1 MFKASM
7 PAGLLN
13 KSRMLMAKQFG
24 TETQTIL
31 SQMLFDDNANVL
43 TTFDLNRIASFT
55 FGDVVCGEI
64 FDVLEYTLRN
74 PLEFTALSMHKTLV
88 LLHHLAVY
96 ASQKAANQV
105 WILRSL
111 IRPFME
117 YNTVLMAMEQ
127 PSSLMAKMQRIKGG
141 SVDKGQ
147 PVRDAAKVLC
157 DLLSDVALF
166 KRVRETSADPD
177 SLVPVG
183 DHGQVGFVSDD
194 VRKAALE
201 EKMQK
206 RHEVK
211 IKSNLKD
218 GGSGGFGS
226 GANTVVGAAHS
237 IEEMLKIAMKN
248 KSGYRDGDLSEEEKA
263 HIELLRQLE
272 QEVKQQKVNGG
283 NPDKVGTD
291 KVVDLLDFEHH
302 DDNLENSIQKSKSVD
317 LLPYQ
322 NATEDPFLF
331 DVANDDSTKQ
341 PVVVVAD
348 NEHDMLGLGSINS
361 SMAHHGSV
369 ASTHHDPF
377 DILSAPPAPAVPVSS
392 SSEPVNTY
400 PKCDQVDLLSL
411 SMGGMGLAS
420 HQSGISGNHHHD
432 IPPIPSWEPPTPPP
446 SSTSDPFSSCASDFQ
461 TLNSTIPN
469 AGSSHKEIEGFH
481 AMSLNSM
488 GLNPMAMQ
496 SAMQNMT
503 KEQQTIMMQEMMM
516 MNQQMMA
523 RILQMQAGQAP
534 TDQSQG
540 TETGLDRL

>member
-1 MFKASM
+1 
-7 PAGLLN
+7 
-13 KSRMLMAKQFG
+13 MAKQFG

-111 IRPFME
+111 IKPLME

-147 PVRDAAKVLC
+147 PVREAAKVLC

-226 GANTVVGAAHS
+226 GSNTVVGAAHS

-322 NATEDPFLF
+322 NATEDPFLL
-331 DVANDDSTKQ
+331 DVANDDSAKQ
-341 PVVVVAD
+341 PVVVMTD

-361 SMAHHGSV
+361 SVAHHGSV
-369 ASTHHDPF
+369 ASIHHDPF
-377 DILSAPPAPAVPVSS
+377 DILSAPPAPAAPLSS
-392 SSEPVNTY
+392 STEPVNAY

-411 SMGGMGLAS
+411 SIGGMGLAS
-420 HQSGISGNHHHD
+420 HQSGINGDHHHG
-432 IPPIPSWEPPTPPP
+432 IPPMPSWEPPTPPP
-446 SSTSDPFSSCASDFQ
+446 SSSTSDPFSSCASDFQ
-461 TLNSTIPN
+461 TLDSTIPN
-469 AGSSHKEIEGFH
+469 SGSSHKEFEGFN
-481 AMSLNSM
+481 AMGLNGM
-488 GLNPMAMQ
+488 GLNPVAMQ

-503 KEQQTIMMQEMMM
+503 KEQQTLMMQEMMM

-540 TETGLDRL
+540 TESGLDRL